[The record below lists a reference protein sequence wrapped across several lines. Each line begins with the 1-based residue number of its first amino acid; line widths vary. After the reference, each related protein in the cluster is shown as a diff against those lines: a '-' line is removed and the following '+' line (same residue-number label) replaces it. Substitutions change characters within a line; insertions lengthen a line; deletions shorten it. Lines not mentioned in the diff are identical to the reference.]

1 MESGVIVYKKRLLY
15 NTISSLGLQVVTVI
29 SGLILP
35 KLIMQSYGSSVNG
48 LVNSIAQFLGFIT
61 FLELGVGAVVQSAL
75 YKPLAEN
82 DTNLL
87 SEVLCSAQQY
97 FRKIGI
103 ILLLYIIGLCIV
115 YPLFING
122 MFSKGYTVTLIIS
135 MSLSYFAQY
144 YFGIVDGL
152 LLSADQRGYIQY
164 LAQSITVISNTIAC
178 VILINNGS
186 EIQVVK
192 ACTSILYIV
201 RPILIHIY
209 IKRNYCINR
218 KIIIEKEPIEQK
230 WNGIAQHIA
239 SFVLDGT
246 DIVVLTLFST
256 LSNVSIY
263 SVYHMVVYGVK
274 LLFLSMTSGIQA
286 LLGEMWAKNEYIQL
300 SRTFAKIE
308 WTIHTSV
315 VLLFGCTASLIVP
328 FIGVYTYGITDA
340 NYRMPMFALLI
351 TVANLMHGL
360 RIPYNLVIMAA
371 NQYKTT
377 QNNYLIA
384 ALLNIVISILLVRDF
399 GLVGIAI
406 GTLVAMFYQTLW
418 MEWYCSK
425 NILVRNKVVFIRQLF
440 VDILIFILA
449 YFLASYI
456 KIGVIS
462 YFSWIIMAFKV
473 FAIWIM
479 VSVAINFIFYKDRFN
494 EHIKQIIKKLKS
506 SC

>member
-1 MESGVIVYKKRLLY
+1 MRKKRLLY
-15 NTISSLGLQVVTVI
+15 NTVSSLGLQVITVI

-35 KLIMQSYGSSVNG
+35 KLIMLSYGSGVNG

-61 FLELGVGAVVQSAL
+61 ILELGVGAVVQSAL
-75 YKPLAEN
+75 YKPLATN

-87 SEVLCSAQQY
+87 SAVLCSAQQY

-122 MFSKGYTVTLIIS
+122 VFSKGYTVTLIIS

-164 LAQSITVISNTIAC
+164 IAQSITVISNTTAC
-178 VILINNGS
+178 MFLINNGFG
-186 EIQVVK
+186 IQAVK

-201 RPILIHIY
+201 RPILIHFY
-209 IKRNYCINR
+209 ITRNYCINR
-218 KIIIEKEPIEQK
+218 KIIFEKEPIEQK

-246 DIVVLTLFST
+246 DIIVLTLFST

-274 LLFLSMTSGIQA
+274 LLFLSMTNGIQA
-286 LLGEMWAKNEYIQL
+286 LLGEMWAKNEYTGL
-300 SRTFAKIE
+300 SQTFAKIE

-340 NYRMPMFALLI
+340 NYRMPVFALLI

-360 RIPYNLVIMAA
+360 RIPYNLMIMAA

-384 ALLNIVISILLVRDF
+384 ALLNIVISVLLVRDF

-406 GTLVAMFYQTLW
+406 GTLVAMLYQTLW

-425 NILVRNKVVFIRQLF
+425 NIIVRNKTIFIRQVF
-440 VDILIFILA
+440 VDFVIFMFA
-449 YFLASYI
+449 YFLSSYI
-456 KIGVIS
+456 NLDVFS
-462 YFSWIIMAFKV
+462 YFNWAIMAVKI
-473 FAIWIM
+473 FAIWAM
-479 VSVAINFIFYKDRFN
+479 VSLTINFIFYKGRFN
-494 EHIKQIIKKLKS
+494 EYIKQMIKKLKR
-506 SC
+506 